1 MSADQDARAGRSVAK
16 PRASVAPVA
25 PVARSGRL
33 TLRRAAARALSAA
46 ASFALIALAP
56 AAAAQA
62 PPPPGA
68 YLPYH
73 PDAPL
78 LRLDAQATREVVD
91 DTAVATLFAE
101 REGAQPAGPQAAVN
115 AALQDALA
123 ELRRDPALVVHSG
136 TYFTQPRYGRDGRIE
151 GWRVRG
157 ELVVESTEIAAVS
170 RAAGAV
176 AGRLSVG
183 SIGFRLSAER
193 RAQAEAA
200 LTTDAAARLHER
212 ARAAARALGFAG
224 AELVDAALVSSNP
237 RLPVAMARAAP
248 MLAGDAAALPVEPGR
263 SQVSVG
269 FTGTFR
275 LRRSP

>member
-1 MSADQDARAGRSVAK
+1 MSGDRG
-16 PRASVAPVA
+16 
-25 PVARSGRL
+25 
-33 TLRRAAARALSAA
+33 ARALSRAA
-46 ASFALIALAP
+46 AACALIALVP
-56 AAAAQA
+56 AAAAQV

-68 YLPYH
+68 YLPY
-73 PDAPL
+73 PDSPL

-101 REGAQPAGPQAAVN
+101 REGAQPAAPQSAVN

-123 ELRRDPALVVHSG
+123 ELKRDPALVVHSG

-170 RAAGAV
+170 RAAGTV
-176 AGRLSVG
+176 GGRLSVG

-200 LTTDAAARLHER
+200 LTTEAAARLHER

-224 AELVDAALVSSNP
+224 VELVDAALVSSSP
-237 RLPVAMARAAP
+237 RQPLGMARAAP
-248 MLAGDAAALPVEPGR
+248 MLATEGAALPVEPGR

-269 FTGTFR
+269 FNATFR